1 MEDTA
6 IVAIV
11 GVVASLTGSVIGG
24 AISHWS
30 AQSLRRDEW
39 ANDRRRAERATRE
52 SLYAEFLSAAADTLN
67 LMPGS
72 EKATEKQISAAV
84 ARILALE
91 TKCLLR
97 SIEVGGQARKI
108 CNWLVDALTG
118 KAKEDAPAY
127 RTLCDGFVRAAQAD
141 LKAIDNEP

>member
-11 GVVASLTGSVIGG
+11 GVVASLAGSVIGG

-39 ANDRRRAERATRE
+39 TNDRRRAERATRE
-52 SLYAEFLSAAADTLN
+52 ALYSEFLSVTADTLN
-67 LMPGS
+67 LMPGGEEIS
-72 EKATEKQISAAV
+72 DKELSAAV

-91 TKCLLR
+91 AQCLLR
-97 SIEVGGQARKI
+97 SIEVGEQARRI
-108 CNWLVDALTG
+108 CNWLINALTK
-118 KAKEDAPAY
+118 KAKDDAPSY
-127 RTLCDGFVRAAQAD
+127 RTLCDDFVIAAQAD
-141 LKAIDNEP
+141 LKAIDSAP